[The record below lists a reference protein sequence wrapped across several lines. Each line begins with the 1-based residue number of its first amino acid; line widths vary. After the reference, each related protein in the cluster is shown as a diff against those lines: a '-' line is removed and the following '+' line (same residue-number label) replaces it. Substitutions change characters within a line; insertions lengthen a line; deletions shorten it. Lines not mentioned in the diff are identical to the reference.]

1 MLQSVAQ
8 VRNWV
13 VEHVPLADTLLG
25 YDLFL
30 KLGNDIIAGGQ
41 PLDVDQLAASLP
53 YEPHQVR
60 GHLELMAQAGLLV
73 LAESAPGRHVV
84 HPTPR
89 FMALLEKYSRKF
101 ESLFIV
107 REDLRSQQLLSAVS
121 DPELAAFG
129 KMLYDRAYDLGWLYL
144 YNFGSVCFLIASLVR
159 RIAVAHGRQARVAP
173 AYIEI
178 AGPESRYMLGA
189 QGYVQPGQVEGHAV
203 CVVDEKMIVDFGLGN
218 ARKGYR
224 RDFHWGA
231 LCDYRPAGAVMG
243 AAAVP
248 GRETMTWMDDWKTPH
263 LETEVAR
270 YAPHI
275 EGLFAEYAARFSG

>member
-13 VEHVPLADTLLG
+13 VEHVPLTDTLLG

-41 PLDVDQLAASLP
+41 PLDVAQLAASLP
-53 YEPHQVR
+53 YEPHLVR
-60 GHLELMAQAGLLV
+60 GHLELMVQAKLLV
-73 LAESAPGRHVV
+73 LAEPAPGHQVV
-84 HPTPR
+84 RPTER
-89 FMALLEKYSRKF
+89 FIALLEQYSRKF

-129 KMLYDRAYDLGWLYL
+129 KMLYDRVYDLGWLYL
-144 YNFGSVCFLIASLVR
+144 HNFGSVCFLIASLVR
-159 RIAVAHGRQARVAP
+159 RIAVAHGREARVAP

-178 AGPESRYMLGA
+178 AAPDSRYMLGA

-203 CVVDEKMIVDFGLGN
+203 CVIDEKMIVDFGLGN

-243 AAAVP
+243 SAAVP

-275 EGLFAEYAARFSG
+275 EGLFAEYAARFAG